1 MGFRSTLWFCFV
13 PLYSF
18 LTPGTIT
25 GPLVPG
31 IKAVRGRALVAG
43 YIVYIALLCRAML
56 SPSIGAAEVL
66 PPLALLAVMAP
77 FDFVIAECSRAEHY
91 GYMLFALAFSDSWL
105 FGLQIVQIGLW
116 TGAGVSK
123 LGPWFKYTVV
133 NMSCNSPLAPLM
145 PSFLRALHAGFPTDM
160 RPSRLARAASAFG
173 TCAEICVGPLCAFGP
188 TRYLGVVLAL
198 GFHSFIFFHLPFASV
213 QEWNIFCMWAAVYLF
228 GVHEFAL
235 PPSGAVHPALATVLL
250 LGLVVVPAVG
260 QLFPARVPFLF
271 AFRPYAGNWFFAWHV
286 VETKALPKLRR
297 LKTAES
303 LLFEENDPT
312 SRLAQLPFLKRRN
325 AYCCDAEYA
334 SQFMQYG
341 LPAQLVAFPHYR
353 PLVPIVELLEQRR
366 GWASADAY
374 RLLYSMPFLALVH
387 GWNLAAG
394 WHMREGAPYYP
405 ALQATCGFEKGE
417 CFAVVFKPTG
427 LLSRTAEWFVVD
439 VADQAVVLR
448 GKAPLSELEAM
459 QPIEMDVDA
468 LRRFVVEDDMKKER

>member
-13 PLYSF
+13 PLYNF

-145 PSFLRALHAGFPTDM
+145 PSFLRALHTGFPTDM

-271 AFRPYAGNWFFAWHV
+271 AFRPYAGNW
-286 VETKALPKLRR
+286 
-297 LKTAES
+297 
-303 LLFEENDPT
+303 
-312 SRLAQLPFLKRRN
+312 
-325 AYCCDAEYA
+325 
-334 SQFMQYG
+334 
-341 LPAQLVAFPHYR
+341 
-353 PLVPIVELLEQRR
+353 
-366 GWASADAY
+366 
-374 RLLYSMPFLALVH
+374 
-387 GWNLAAG
+387 
-394 WHMREGAPYYP
+394 
-405 ALQATCGFEKGE
+405 
-417 CFAVVFKPTG
+417 
-427 LLSRTAEWFVVD
+427 
-439 VADQAVVLR
+439 
-448 GKAPLSELEAM
+448 
-459 QPIEMDVDA
+459 
-468 LRRFVVEDDMKKER
+468 